1 MSYAV
6 SFTVSNSL
14 WMTTVG
20 DENPTIRKRHRG
32 RLRAMAR
39 QTWRKAKRDGAPFTR
54 RYLMLVTVGGRQES
68 PVLACETL
76 KPLIDAGT
84 DEGLWP
90 DDDPAHRVMTCYL
103 RDPRPLPGGHA
114 TINIWVV
121 PLGEYDDP
129 TLRLLRCVPGAQ
141 AALVSVSI
149 PDSDWLTSNMRE
161 SDAVRK
167 RKQTAIMRRAAKAW
181 GNKAM
186 GAHMG
191 VICNVGYPDPHYLG
205 DPDNTAEFID
215 RRTGCGRR
223 FGSDARRPADRRIPH
238 RPARQRTPYAR
249 PEPAMLHLPARHVLA
264 PGAAGLGICEL
275 NGHEPT
281 VQGIVCVWL
290 W

>member
-6 SFTVSNSL
+6 SFIVSNSL

-121 PLGEYDDP
+121 PLSEYDDP
-129 TLRLLRCVPGAQ
+129 TLRLLHCVPDAR

-149 PDSDWLTSNMRE
+149 PDLDWLTSNMRE
-161 SDAVRK
+161 TDAVRK

-186 GAHMG
+186 GEHMG

-205 DPDNTAEFID
+205 DPDNTAESLTAVLGAGVALDLMPAVPQIVAFRID
-215 RRTGCGRR
+215 PR
-223 FGSDARRPADRRIPH
+223 GSEPH
-238 RPARQRTPYAR
+238 THDLNLLCFTCPPDMFWPQA
-249 PEPAMLHLPARHVLA
+249 L
-264 PGAAGLGICEL
+264 LG
-275 NGHEPT
+275 
-281 VQGIVCVWL
+281 
-290 W
+290 

>member
-6 SFTVSNSL
+6 SFIVSNSL

-39 QTWRKAKRDGAPFTR
+39 QTWRTAKRDGAPFTR

-181 GNKAM
+181 GDKAM
-186 GAHMG
+186 GGHMG
-191 VICNVGYPDPHYLG
+191 SSATSATPTRIIW
-205 DPDNTAEFID
+205 AI
-215 RRTGCGRR
+215 RTI
-223 FGSDARRPADRRIPH
+223 RPNR
-238 RPARQRTPYAR
+238 
-249 PEPAMLHLPARHVLA
+249 
-264 PGAAGLGICEL
+264 
-275 NGHEPT
+275 
-281 VQGIVCVWL
+281 
-290 W
+290 

>member
-6 SFTVSNSL
+6 SFIVSNSL

-39 QTWRKAKRDGAPFTR
+39 QTWRTAKRDGAPFTR

-90 DDDPAHRVMTCYL
+90 DDDLAHRVMACYL

-181 GNKAM
+181 GDKAM
-186 GAHMG
+186 GGHMG

-205 DPDNTAEFID
+205 DPDNTAESLTAVLGAGVALDLMPAVPQIVAFRID
-215 RRTGCGRR
+215 PR
-223 FGSDARRPADRRIPH
+223 GSESHTHDLNLLCFTCPPDMFWPQA
-238 RPARQRTPYAR
+238 
-249 PEPAMLHLPARHVLA
+249 L
-264 PGAAGLGICEL
+264 LG
-275 NGHEPT
+275 
-281 VQGIVCVWL
+281 
-290 W
+290 

>member
-1 MSYAV
+1 
-6 SFTVSNSL
+6 
-14 WMTTVG
+14 
-20 DENPTIRKRHRG
+20 
-32 RLRAMAR
+32 
-39 QTWRKAKRDGAPFTR
+39 
-54 RYLMLVTVGGRQES
+54 
-68 PVLACETL
+68 
-76 KPLIDAGT
+76 
-84 DEGLWP
+84 
-90 DDDPAHRVMTCYL
+90 MTCYL

-205 DPDNTAEFID
+205 DPDNTAESLTAVLGAGVALDLMPAVPQIVAFRID
-215 RRTGCGRR
+215 PR
-223 FGSDARRPADRRIPH
+223 GSEPH
-238 RPARQRTPYAR
+238 THDLNLLCFTCPPDMFWPQA
-249 PEPAMLHLPARHVLA
+249 L
-264 PGAAGLGICEL
+264 LG
-275 NGHEPT
+275 
-281 VQGIVCVWL
+281 
-290 W
+290 

>member
-54 RYLMLVTVGGRQES
+54 RYLMLVTVGGRQET

-114 TINIWVV
+114 TINI
-121 PLGEYDDP
+121 
-129 TLRLLRCVPGAQ
+129 
-141 AALVSVSI
+141 
-149 PDSDWLTSNMRE
+149 
-161 SDAVRK
+161 
-167 RKQTAIMRRAAKAW
+167 
-181 GNKAM
+181 
-186 GAHMG
+186 
-191 VICNVGYPDPHYLG
+191 
-205 DPDNTAEFID
+205 
-215 RRTGCGRR
+215 
-223 FGSDARRPADRRIPH
+223 
-238 RPARQRTPYAR
+238 
-249 PEPAMLHLPARHVLA
+249 
-264 PGAAGLGICEL
+264 
-275 NGHEPT
+275 
-281 VQGIVCVWL
+281 
-290 W
+290 

>member
-20 DENPTIRKRHRG
+20 NENPTIRKRHRG

-39 QTWRKAKRDGAPFTR
+39 QTWRTAKRDGAPFTR

-121 PLGEYDDP
+121 PLGEYD
-129 TLRLLRCVPGAQ
+129 
-141 AALVSVSI
+141 
-149 PDSDWLTSNMRE
+149 E
-161 SDAVRK
+161 
-167 RKQTAIMRRAAKAW
+167 
-181 GNKAM
+181 
-186 GAHMG
+186 
-191 VICNVGYPDPHYLG
+191 PDPAAAAMRAGRAGGARIRVHSRFGLA
-205 DPDNTAEFID
+205 DQQHARI
-215 RRTGCGRR
+215 GCGQETQADRDHAPCGQGVGRQGDGRAYGGHLQRR
-223 FGSDARRPADRRIPH
+223 LPRPA
-238 RPARQRTPYAR
+238 
-249 PEPAMLHLPARHVLA
+249 LS
-264 PGAAGLGICEL
+264 G
-275 NGHEPT
+275 
-281 VQGIVCVWL
+281 
-290 W
+290 